1 MADPNLQL
9 LLDRAAISDV
19 VHAYATGLD
28 RRDWTLFRSIF
39 LDAIEMDF
47 RSVGLRVG
55 RYDAG
60 EWVRDAAR
68 LFAGFAA
75 TQHTSTN
82 HVHDVRGDEATC
94 TSNMQAEHFV
104 EAERDS
110 RNRNRNRNR
119 GNPDSGKPEWSQ
131 KAADEANRWTIGG
144 YYTNE
149 LVRTADG
156 WKLAEVTLTVTWQTG
171 NPDVPR
177 IAFERGR
184 EIERADSSRAV

>member
-1 MADPNLQL
+1 MTDPNLQL

-39 LDAIEMDF
+39 IDTIEMDF
-47 RSVGLRVG
+47 RSVGLRAG
-55 RYDAG
+55 SYDAG

-82 HVHDVRGDEATC
+82 HVHDVRGDRATC

-104 EAERDS
+104 ARESTPGEPSSREPNSGEPNSREPNYKLADAED
-110 RNRNRNRNR
+110 
-119 GNPDSGKPEWSQ
+119 
-131 KAADEANRWTIGG
+131 RWTIGG

-156 WKLAEVTLTVTWQTG
+156 WKLAKVTLIVTWQTG
-171 NPDVPR
+171 NPDVSR
-177 IAFERGR
+177 IAFKRGR
-184 EIERADSSRAV
+184 AIEARESGS